1 MKTGVILESF
11 ATDIDTAIK
20 KAREVGADGIQMYA
34 DKVVDVANPILACR
48 ELKKKVNDEGLVFSA
63 LCGDFGC
70 KMFYEPTQAEIDRE
84 KKCLDLA
91 FELGTK
97 IVTTH
102 IGVVPEDKNCIQYET
117 MHKVCKTLNDY
128 AVEMGGHYAIETG
141 PEKAVILKD
150 FLDTLNGAGMGVNF
164 DPANLVMCAGDDP
177 VSAVHTLKDYIVHT
191 HAKDG
196 IQLKPYDTRRI
207 YAAKYYGLPPADERT
222 YQEVALGEGKVDW
235 QNYLT
240 ALKDIGYNGFLTVE
254 RECGADP
261 AKDILTA
268 VTFLKLFIERNK
280 LF

>member
-11 ATDIDTAIK
+11 ATDIDTAIL
-20 KAREVGADGIQMYA
+20 KAKQVGADGIQMYA
-34 DKVVDVANPILACR
+34 DKVVNVADPVKACK
-48 ELKKKVNDEGLVFSA
+48 ELKKKVNDQGMVFSA

-70 KMFYEPTQAEIDRE
+70 KMFYEPTQEEIDRE

-102 IGVVPEDKNCIQYET
+102 IGVVPEETNCIQYET
-117 MHKVCKTLNDY
+117 MHKVCKILNDY

-141 PEKAVILKD
+141 PEKAVILKS

-177 VSAVHTLKDYIVHT
+177 VKAVHTLKDYIVHT

-222 YQEVALGEGKVDW
+222 YQEVALGEGNVDW
-235 QNYLT
+235 KNYLS
-240 ALKDIGYNGFLTVE
+240 ALKEIGYNGFLTVE

-280 LF
+280 L

>member
-11 ATDIDTAIK
+11 ATDIDTAIL
-20 KAREVGADGIQMYA
+20 KAKQVGADGIQMYA
-34 DKVVDVANPILACR
+34 DKVVDQPDPIKACK
-48 ELKKKVNDEGLVFSA
+48 ELKKKVNDQGMVFSA

-70 KMFYEPTQAEIDRE
+70 KMFYEPTQEEIDRE

-102 IGVVPEDKNCIQYET
+102 IGVVPKETNCFLYET
-117 MHKVCKTLNDY
+117 MHKVCKILNDY

-141 PEKAVILKD
+141 PEKAVILKS

-177 VSAVHTLKDYIVHT
+177 VKAVHTLKDYIVHT

-222 YQEVALGEGKVDW
+222 YQEVALGEGNVDW
-235 QNYLT
+235 KNYLS

-280 LF
+280 L

>member
-11 ATDIDTAIK
+11 ATDIDTAIL
-20 KAREVGADGIQMYA
+20 KAKQVGADGIQMYA
-34 DKVVDVANPILACR
+34 DKVVDQPDPIKACK
-48 ELKKKVNDEGLVFSA
+48 ELKKKVNDQGMVFSA

-70 KMFYEPTQAEIDRE
+70 KMFYEPTQAEIARE

-102 IGVVPEDKNCIQYET
+102 IGVVPEETNCIQYET
-117 MHKVCKTLNDY
+117 MHKVCKILNDY

-141 PEKAVILKD
+141 PEKAVILKS

-177 VSAVHTLKDYIVHT
+177 VKAVHTLKDYIVHT

-235 QNYLT
+235 KNYLS

-280 LF
+280 L

>member
-1 MKTGVILESF
+1 
-11 ATDIDTAIK
+11 
-20 KAREVGADGIQMYA
+20 
-34 DKVVDVANPILACR
+34 
-48 ELKKKVNDEGLVFSA
+48 
-63 LCGDFGC
+63 
-70 KMFYEPTQAEIDRE
+70 
-84 KKCLDLA
+84 
-91 FELGTK
+91 
-97 IVTTH
+97 
-102 IGVVPEDKNCIQYET
+102 
-117 MHKVCKTLNDY
+117 
-128 AVEMGGHYAIETG
+128 MGGHYAIETG

-164 DPANLVMCAGDDP
+164 DPANLVMCAGDNP

-207 YAAKYYGLPPADERT
+207 YAAKYYGLPPADETT

>member
-11 ATDIDTAIK
+11 ATDIDTAIL
-20 KAREVGADGIQMYA
+20 KAKQVGADGIQMYA
-34 DKVVDVANPILACR
+34 DKVVDQPDPIKACK
-48 ELKKKVNDEGLVFSA
+48 ELKKKVNDQGMVFSA

-70 KMFYEPTQAEIDRE
+70 KMFYEPTQEEIDRE

-102 IGVVPEDKNCIQYET
+102 IGVVPEETNCIQYET
-117 MHKVCKTLNDY
+117 MHKVCKILNDY

-141 PEKAVILKD
+141 PEKAVILKS

-177 VSAVHTLKDYIVHT
+177 VKAVHTLKDYIVHT

-222 YQEVALGEGKVDW
+222 YQEVALGEGNVDW
-235 QNYLT
+235 KNYLS
-240 ALKDIGYNGFLTVE
+240 ALKEIGYNGFLTVE

-280 LF
+280 L

>member
-11 ATDIDTAIK
+11 ATDIDTAIL
-20 KAREVGADGIQMYA
+20 KAKQVGADGIQMYA
-34 DKVVDVANPILACR
+34 DKVVDQPDPIKACK
-48 ELKKKVNDEGLVFSA
+48 ELKKKVNDQGMVFSA

-70 KMFYEPTQAEIDRE
+70 KMFYEPTQEEIDRE

-102 IGVVPEDKNCIQYET
+102 IGVVPEESNCIQYET
-117 MHKVCKTLNDY
+117 MHKVCKILNDY

-141 PEKAVILKD
+141 PEKAVILKS

-177 VSAVHTLKDYIVHT
+177 VKAVHTLKDYIVHT

-222 YQEVALGEGKVDW
+222 YQEVALGEGNVDW
-235 QNYLT
+235 KNYLS

-280 LF
+280 L

>member
-11 ATDIDTAIK
+11 ATDIDTAIL
-20 KAREVGADGIQMYA
+20 KAKQVGADGIQMYA
-34 DKVVDVANPILACR
+34 DKVVNVADPVKACK
-48 ELKKKVNDEGLVFSA
+48 ELRKKVNDQGMVFSA

-70 KMFYEPTQAEIDRE
+70 KMFYEPTQEEIDRE
-84 KKCLDLA
+84 KRCLDLA

-102 IGVVPEDKNCIQYET
+102 IGVVPEDVNCIQYET
-117 MHKVCKTLNDY
+117 MHKVCKILNDY

-141 PEKAVILKD
+141 PEKAVILKS

-177 VSAVHTLKDYIVHT
+177 VKAVHTLKDYIVHT

-196 IQLKPYDTRRI
+196 IQLKAYDTRRI
-207 YAAKYYGLPPADERT
+207 YAAKYYGLPPADEVT
-222 YQEVALGEGKVDW
+222 YQEVALGEGNVDW
-235 QNYLT
+235 KNYLS
-240 ALKDIGYNGFLTVE
+240 ALKEIGYNGFLTVE

-280 LF
+280 L

>member
-11 ATDIDTAIK
+11 ATDIDTAIL
-20 KAREVGADGIQMYA
+20 KAKQVGADGIQMYA
-34 DKVVDVANPILACR
+34 DKVVDQSNPIKACK
-48 ELKKKVNDEGLVFSA
+48 ELKKKVNDQGMVFSA

-70 KMFYEPTQAEIDRE
+70 KMFYEPTQEEIDRE

-102 IGVVPEDKNCIQYET
+102 IGVVPEETNCVQYET
-117 MHKVCKTLNDY
+117 MHKVCKILNDY

-141 PEKAVILKD
+141 PEKAVILKS

-177 VSAVHTLKDYIVHT
+177 VKAVHTLKNYIVHT

-222 YQEVALGEGKVDW
+222 YQEVALGEGNVDW
-235 QNYLT
+235 KNYLS

-280 LF
+280 L